1 MKNERRIVVWF
12 AVLALMPLLAVAQSK
27 GQRIVISG
35 SNKQTVTVSGS
46 IVNKA
51 DSGATA
57 KVNIGSVSGANVGSN
72 SQTVSVN
79 GSIQNQ
85 ASGNGAKAVVNVGSV
100 SQD

>member
-1 MKNERRIVVWF
+1 MKNAGRTLVCF
-12 AVLALMPLLAVAQSK
+12 TVLALAPLLAVAQSK
-27 GQRIVISG
+27 GGRVVISG

-51 DSGATA
+51 DSGGTA

-72 SQTVSVN
+72 NQTVSVN

-85 ASGNGAKAVVNVGSV
+85 ASGNGGKAVVNIGSV